1 MKDGLNGGSLCLQE
15 HRIQR
20 RDGAFRYFRL
30 RGEPVRDQAGRIVE
44 WFGAATDIDDEKRAS
59 ETLPGKPR
67 VFMPY
72 IGGFPA
78 YVQKC
83 DAVAANAYEGF
94 ALA

>member
-1 MKDGLNGGSLCLQE
+1 MGAGDATSGFGGVL
-15 HRIQR
+15 RIQPDR
-20 RDGAFRYFRL
+20 TGGWLHWRL
-30 RGEPVRDQAGRIVE
+30 TRTRELRL
-44 WFGAATDIDDEKRAS
+44 FDDTSVRAS
-59 ETLPGKPR
+59 IKPR

-83 DAVAANAYEGF
+83 DAVAANGYEGF